1 MGEKQVKV
9 TMVQIPNSFSLSVNL
24 QDFSNTEESV
34 KLLNEITIPYVT
46 PTGKNLG
53 LHLSY

>member
-24 QDFSNTEESV
+24 KGFSNTEESV
-34 KLLNEITIPYVT
+34 KLLNEIAIPYVT

>member
-24 QDFSNTEESV
+24 KGFSNTEESV
-34 KLLNEITIPYVT
+34 KLLNEIVIPYVT